1 METILAMAQVN
12 PHVGN
17 LEGNLELVLRVAR
30 QARASGADLV
40 VFPELVLAGY
50 PPEDL
55 LHKPVFLERLEGV
68 EAALRRGLGEIGIAA
83 IHGGVRRGPDGLFN
97 AGILVEEGRETG
109 FVGKWCLPNYG
120 VFDEWR
126 YFQPGREVLL
136 FPWRGTLLGITICE
150 DIWHATGPMTALA
163 QAGAQWVINLNASP
177 YHVGK
182 RLERQDIVARR
193 IRETNLPVVYVNQ
206 VGGQDELLFDGGSF
220 AMDRQGRI
228 VTQAPLFR
236 EDVRL
241 LRVSAPSAGMIEF
254 QSVANPAGVAGI
266 QPVDQPDV
274 EEIPPGSE
282 REIYQALCLGLAD
295 YVKKNGF
302 KGVVL
307 GLSGGIDSALTAV
320 ICVDALGP
328 DHVEVVMMPSPFTS
342 SDSLEDA
349 ADGARRLGIRLS
361 DMAIGELFQGFRKA
375 LVTEF
380 AGLPE
385 GVAEENL
392 QPRIR
397 ATLLM
402 AISNKK
408 GSLLVTTGNKS
419 EVSVGYATLYG
430 DMAGGFSVLKDV
442 LKTTV
447 YRLAEARNQWARA
460 AGQIPP
466 IPQRVLEKAPTA
478 ELKHNQKD
486 TDSLP
491 PYPLLDQILHL
502 YVEQDFSL
510 KDIVAQG
517 VDWETAVRVIRM
529 VDRNEYK
536 RRQACPGVRI
546 TRRAFGKD
554 RRYPITNGFQ
564 VT

>member
-1 METILAMAQVN
+1 METLLAMAQIN

-17 LEGNLELVLRVAR
+17 LETNLETLLRVAH
-30 QARASGADLV
+30 QAKVMGADLITL
-40 VFPELVLAGY
+40 PELVLAGY

-55 LHKPVFLERLEGV
+55 LHKPAFLERLDAA
-68 EAALRRGLGEIGIAA
+68 EAALKQGLGHIGIAA
-83 IHGGVRRGPDGLFN
+83 IYGGVRRGPTGLFN
-97 AGILVEEGRETG
+97 AGILVEAGHEVG

-126 YFQPGREVLL
+126 YFQPGEEVRV
-136 FPWRGTLLGITICE
+136 FPWRNTLLGITICE

-163 QAGAQWVINLNASP
+163 NAGAHWVINLNASP

-182 RLERQDIVARR
+182 RLERQEIVAQRVH
-193 IRETNLPVVYVNQ
+193 ETNLPVIYVNQ

-220 AMDRQGRI
+220 AMNQRGEVVVQS
-228 VTQAPLFR
+228 PLFQ

-241 LRVSAPSAGMIEF
+241 VRVGTDNGKEVTFALHGEPLQDDIL
-254 QSVANPAGVAGI
+254 
-266 QPVDQPDV
+266 
-274 EEIPPGSE
+274 PGSE
-282 REIYQALCLGLAD
+282 REIYQALTLGLAD
-295 YVKKNGF
+295 YVNKNGF

-320 ICVDALGP
+320 ICADALGP
-328 DHVEVVMMPSPFTS
+328 EHVEAIMMPSPFTS
-342 SDSLEDA
+342 NDSLEDA
-349 ADGARRLGIRLS
+349 AEGARRLGIRLGNI
-361 DMAIGELFQGFRKA
+361 AIDGMFQGFRQA
-375 LVTEF
+375 LAKEF

-385 GVAEENL
+385 GIAEENL

-447 YRLAEARNQWARA
+447 YRLAEARNQWACE
-460 AGQIPP
+460 AGKLPP

-491 PYPLLDQILHL
+491 PYPLLDRILHM
-502 YVEQDFSL
+502 YVEQDAGL

-517 VDWETAVRVIRM
+517 VDEETARRVIRM